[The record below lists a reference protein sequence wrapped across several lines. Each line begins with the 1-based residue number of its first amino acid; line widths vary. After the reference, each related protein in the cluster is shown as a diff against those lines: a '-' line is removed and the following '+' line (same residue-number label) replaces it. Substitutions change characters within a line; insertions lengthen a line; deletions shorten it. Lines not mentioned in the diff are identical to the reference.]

1 MQIKALEEENIR
13 LKESVDKL
21 QYELLGFNN
30 ILSKYKEDY
39 NVRIDE
45 EKEKHIKQMRELKD
59 ILKGEAELK
68 LIEYKD
74 KIKKLEDK
82 IQLLN
87 EELGK
92 ALMESKFVISKKESL
107 IVDNESLK
115 NEVINLKKV
124 LKTTSPQLEYSNEVL
139 IY

>member
-1 MQIKALEEENIR
+1 MQMKALEEENIR